1 MREKRHRD
9 GEKKKK
15 SHVLLWIFATVLFS
29 FMLSFFLGQVGMLR
43 LREMNENADRMLME
57 NHKLVL
63 ENRQLMEEIR
73 RLRQDPATIEKIAR
87 EELHFV
93 SPNDLVL
100 LVPQNPSR
108 ASRPQFP

>member
-1 MREKRHRD
+1 MREKRHRE
-9 GEKKKK
+9 GEKKK
-15 SHVLLWIFATVLFS
+15 SHVLLWIFAAILFS

-73 RLRQDPATIEKIAR
+73 KLRQDPAMIEKIAR

-93 SPNDLVL
+93 SPTDLVL
-100 LVPQNPSR
+100 LVPQKR
-108 ASRPQFP
+108 